1 MSVQSSTSR
10 EVIRNKVESWSLATK
25 NIQIGFTSD
34 LIPRC
39 HVYLSAQDQLCGL
52 LGDLGEPL
60 VDNAGDFY
68 LVNSGGSAATTYIR
82 QVVVV
87 LLPHQPKCLGL
98 FVSLENWRMD
108 INITLHCTVGQNG
121 GFF

>member
-1 MSVQSSTSR
+1 MRCVLSVQSSIST
-10 EVIRNKVESWSLATK
+10 EVIRNRVESWPLATK
-25 NIQIGFTSD
+25 NKQIGFTSD
-34 LIPRC
+34 LIQRC

-98 FVSLENWRMD
+98 FVSLEN
-108 INITLHCTVGQNG
+108 
-121 GFF
+121 